1 MVKRT
6 DIEGMIFKIKRF
18 SIHDGPGIRTTIFL
32 KGCPLSCIWC
42 HSPEGISRDI
52 TIWHNDSSCIS
63 CGSCVNVCPENALL
77 LTGKVE
83 GKVEIDR
90 DRCNPGVTCVNVCP
104 TGSLQFTG
112 RKASAAEVF
121 NEIEKDRL
129 YYNESGGGV
138 TLTGGEPFAQPEF
151 SYAILKACYEG
162 GINTAVETSL
172 FCEHDILEKF
182 VCITRL
188 FITDIKILDHVR
200 HRTFTGVSN
209 EIILDN
215 FRYLAGLG
223 KDIIVR
229 IPMVPGIT
237 DIDENIKAITEFVN
251 SIDPAVP
258 VEMIKYNTLAPNNY
272 RRLNLPY
279 LV

>member
-1 MVKRT
+1 MGKKT

-52 TIWHNDSSCIS
+52 TIWHNSSSCIS
-63 CGSCVNVCPENALL
+63 CGTCVNACPESALL

-83 GKVEIDR
+83 AKVEIDR
-90 DRCNPGVTCVNVCP
+90 DRCIPGDTCVNVCP

-112 RKASAAEVF
+112 RKASVAEML
-121 NEIEKDRL
+121 NEIEKDKL

-151 SYAILKACYEG
+151 AYTILKTCHER

-172 FCEHDILEKF
+172 FCDQNILEKF
-182 VCITRL
+182 TGVTRL
-188 FITDIKILDHVR
+188 FIADIKIFDPHR
-200 HRTFTGVSN
+200 HMTFTGVSN
-209 EIILDN
+209 ETILGN

-229 IPMVPGIT
+229 IPIVPGIT
-237 DIDENIKAITEFVN
+237 DTDENIKAITEFVN
-251 SIDPAVP
+251 SVDPAVP
-258 VEMIKYNTLAPNNY
+258 VELIKYNTLAQNNY
-272 RRLNLPY
+272 RRLNLTY

>member
-1 MVKRT
+1 MGKKT

-52 TIWHNDSSCIS
+52 TIWHNSSSCIS
-63 CGSCVNVCPENALL
+63 CGTCVNACPESALL

-83 GKVEIDR
+83 AKVEIDR
-90 DRCNPGVTCVNVCP
+90 DRCIPGDTCVNVCP

-112 RKASAAEVF
+112 RKASVAEML
-121 NEIEKDRL
+121 NEIEKDKL

-151 SYAILKACYEG
+151 AYTILKACYEG

-172 FCEHDILEKF
+172 FCDQNILEKF
-182 VCITRL
+182 TGVTRL
-188 FITDIKILDHVR
+188 FIADIKIFDPHLHM
-200 HRTFTGVSN
+200 TFTGVSN

-229 IPMVPGIT
+229 IPIVPGIT
-237 DIDENIKAITEFVN
+237 DTDENIKAITEFVN

-272 RRLNLPY
+272 RRLNLTY